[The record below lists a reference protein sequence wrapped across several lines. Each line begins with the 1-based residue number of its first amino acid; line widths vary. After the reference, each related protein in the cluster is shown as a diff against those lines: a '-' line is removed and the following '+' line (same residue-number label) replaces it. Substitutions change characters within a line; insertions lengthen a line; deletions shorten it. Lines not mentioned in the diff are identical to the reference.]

1 MKICHTQA
9 LVTLFTVLLGI
20 PPTHAHAE
28 EAERYWPQWRG
39 PQHNGVAPHGD
50 PPITWSETENIRFKV
65 PVPGR
70 GLASPIVWGDRIFL
84 LTAVAADADA
94 YQVSQNAA
102 AEKLEKKEWPP
113 SVEPVKQAFLV
124 LALSLQ
130 DGSVVWRKTAA
141 ERVPHESHYLDSS
154 WASASP
160 VTDGKRLF
168 AQFGS
173 SGLYA
178 YDLDGELL
186 WSVDL
191 GDMKTRRGFG
201 EGSSPALHGD
211 TLVVNW
217 DHEGDSFIVALD
229 ARSGKQLWR
238 TERPDEVTSWATPLV
253 VKAGGHHQVVV
264 PATGRSRGYDL
275 KTGKEIWSASGMT
288 VNTIPTPLH
297 HNGLVYL
304 TSGYRGNLMQAINL
318 AKAKGPIN
326 DTKAIAWTFDRH
338 TPYVPSP
345 VLYEDRICFIKHFK
359 NIFTCLDAASGE
371 VLYTEQRLEGI
382 TNVYASPVA
391 AAGRFY
397 IFAKDGRAIV
407 LDAGR
412 EYKVLATNALDDPV
426 NASPAI
432 AGDEIF
438 VRSDKYLYAISAQD
452 SKDRL
457 SSSFHHLP
465 AISKHATVP
474 WTTNFLLH

>member
-1 MKICHTQA
+1 MKTFRA
-9 LVTLFTVLLGI
+9 LTLLTLLAVLSWI
-20 PPTHAHAE
+20 ASAHAE

-39 PQHNGVAPHGD
+39 PLHNGVAPHSD
-50 PPITWSETENIRFKV
+50 PPTAWSETENVRLKV
-65 PVPGR
+65 EVPGR
-70 GLASPIVWGDRIFL
+70 GLASPIVWGDKIFL

-94 YQVSQNAA
+94 YDASQKAA

-113 SVEPVKQAFLV
+113 SVEPVKQAFEV
-124 LALSLQ
+124 LALSRQ

-141 ERVPHESHYLDSS
+141 EKVPHESHYLDSS

-160 VTDGKRLF
+160 VTDGERLF

-178 YDLDGELL
+178 YDLEGELL

-191 GDMKTRRGFG
+191 GDMTTRRGFG

-217 DHEGDSFIVALD
+217 DHEGDSFIVGLD
-229 ARSGKQLWR
+229 ARSGQERWR
-238 TERPDEVTSWATPLV
+238 TERPGEVTSWATPLV
-253 VKAGGHHQVVV
+253 VESAGRLQVVV

-275 KTGKEIWSASGMT
+275 ETGHEIWSATGMT
-288 VNTIPTPLH
+288 VNTIPTPVH
-297 HNGLVYL
+297 RDGIVYL
-304 TSGYRGNLMQAINL
+304 TSGYRGNLMQAIAL
-318 AKAKGPIN
+318 ARAKGPVN
-326 DTKAIAWTFDRH
+326 DTEAIVWTFDRH

-345 VLYEDRICFIKHFK
+345 VLYEDRICFIKHLR
-359 NIFTCLDAASGE
+359 NIFTCLDATTGE
-371 VLYTEQRLEGI
+371 VLYTEKRLEGI

-391 AAGRFY
+391 AAGRLY
-397 IFAKDGRAIV
+397 IFAKDGKAIV

-412 EYKVLATNALDDPV
+412 EYKVLATNALDDSV

-438 VRSDKYLYAISAQD
+438 VRSDRYLYVLSAQGSVRD
-452 SKDRL
+452 
-457 SSSFHHLP
+457 
-465 AISKHATVP
+465 ATAE
-474 WTTNFLLH
+474 TADTGR